1 MNKGKN
7 ILKSKTFWLN
17 ALSIAGMLVQAKTGF
32 VVDPA
37 SQAIA
42 LGFVNTLIR
51 TVTKEPITWQKD

>member
-1 MNKGKN
+1 MNKGKS
-7 ILKSKTFWLN
+7 IFKSKTFWLN

-42 LGFVNTLIR
+42 LGLVNTLVR
-51 TVTKEPITWQKD
+51 TITKDPVTW